1 VTTPDVTPPTTPAN
15 FKVTLAGPTQ
25 INLSWTAS
33 TDNVGV
39 KQYLVY
45 RGKGGAAPT
54 GLAIV
59 PNASYQNT
67 NLGSLISF
75 CYYVEA
81 QDAALNISPPTATVC
96 ATTAD
101 IIPPSTPNGVT
112 ASATSAT
119 QVKVSWTASTDN
131 GRVVGY
137 KIERIQGT
145 RKLIVGSSPTPVYI
159 DKTVAAN
166 TTYYYGVSAYDA
178 AGNQSYISAAA
189 KVTTPA
195 H

>member
-1 VTTPDVTPPTTPAN
+1 
-15 FKVTLAGPTQ
+15 
-25 INLSWTAS
+25 
-33 TDNVGV
+33 V

-45 RGKGGAAPT
+45 RGKEGAAPT
-54 GLAIV
+54 GFAIV
-59 PNASYQNT
+59 PSTLYQNT

-81 QDAALNISPPTATVC
+81 QDAALNISPPTPTVC

-101 IIPPSTPNGVT
+101 IIPPTTPKGVT
-112 ASATSAT
+112 ASAASTSR
-119 QVKVSWTASTDN
+119 VKVSWTASSDD
-131 GRVVGY
+131 GRVAGY
-137 KIERIQGT
+137 KVVRVQGT
-145 RKLIVGSSPTPVYI
+145 RKLIVGSSLTPAYI
-159 DKTVAAN
+159 DNTVVAN

-178 AGNQSYISAAA
+178 TGNQSYISAAA